1 MNADQNH
8 QCGSLIADAVFAER
22 ERCAFFAE
30 ELARV
35 HIAGAA
41 QTRHEGAYTV
51 RTGLWPFGK
60 NVTCV
65 RPGWE
70 RMALSLE
77 STARSL
83 KLVSRA
89 IRDGWKAPK
98 PDAKVTAEI
107 ADQNEDWG
115 NVGTEAGS

>member
-1 MNADQNH
+1 
-8 QCGSLIADAVFAER
+8 
-22 ERCAFFAE
+22 
-30 ELARV
+30 
-35 HIAGAA
+35 
-41 QTRHEGAYTV
+41 
-51 RTGLWPFGK
+51 
-60 NVTCV
+60 
-65 RPGWE
+65 
-70 RMALSLE
+70 MALSLE